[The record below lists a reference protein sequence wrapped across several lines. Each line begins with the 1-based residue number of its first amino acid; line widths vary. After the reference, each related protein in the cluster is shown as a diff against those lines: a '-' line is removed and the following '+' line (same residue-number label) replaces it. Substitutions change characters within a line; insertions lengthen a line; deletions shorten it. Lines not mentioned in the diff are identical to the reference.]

1 MTTKSQT
8 NMEYTH
14 KYKINV
20 DMEFDN
26 MKDAREY
33 LGLSRASFK
42 KLLSVNL
49 IKKEYES

>member
-1 MTTKSQT
+1 MGYS
-8 NMEYTH
+8 H
-14 KYKINV
+14 KYKIFV

-33 LGLSRASFK
+33 LGISRSTFK

-49 IKKEYES
+49 IKKQYES